1 MRVLQKIVPVVIMA
15 VPLMG
20 FSASGLYGI
29 SGMPGTSASSDSDSV
44 SIGTVIDEVIWV
56 VGDEAIL
63 KSDVE
68 MMRMQA
74 AMEGVKWNGDPD
86 CTIPEQI
93 AVQKLFKHQAIIDS
107 IEVTD
112 ADVASEVEQ
121 QINYWLEMV
130 DGSRERLEE
139 YKHQSLAQIRNDLRE
154 EMKDRQMVQQMK
166 RKLVEDISV
175 TPAEVRRYF
184 KDLPQD
190 SIPFVPTEVEV
201 QIIQVTPRIP
211 PEELNRVKDELRD
224 YTDRVNKGDA
234 SFQTLARLYSE
245 DPRTARRGGEL
256 GLTVRG
262 TLDPAFATVAFNLT
276 DPKKV
281 SKIVESEFGFHI
293 IQLIEKRGDKVNV
306 RHILRKPVVP
316 DEEIEK
322 TLLRLDSVA
331 VALREGVVPEVLKPF
346 IDAEKLVGTFTFEDA
361 VPALSDDK
369 DTRFSKGLMS
379 TNMMQTGHTSS
390 KFRMQDLPPEVA
402 KAVDTLQVGEISRAF
417 QMINQRGKTVCV
429 IAKLKNRIDGH
440 KATVTEDFQTLKDVV
455 LQKRQNDRIHQWVV
469 DKIKNVYTR
478 LNDNYKDCNF
488 EYEGWFK

>member
-1 MRVLQKIVPVVIMA
+1 MRALQKFIPIVVFAI
-15 VPLMG
+15 PLMG
-20 FSASGLYGI
+20 VASSISESGL
-29 SGMPGTSASSDSDSV
+29 SSQSAPSDSI

-74 AMEGVKWNGDPD
+74 AMEGVKWSGDPD
-86 CTIPEQI
+86 CTITEQI

-112 ADVASEVEQ
+112 ADVAQEVEQ

-139 YKHQSLAQIRNDLRE
+139 YKHQSLSQIRNDLRE
-154 EMKDRQMVQQMK
+154 ELKDRQMVQQMK

-175 TPAEVRRYF
+175 TPADVRRYF
-184 KDLPQD
+184 KDMPQD

-201 QIIQVTPRIP
+201 QIIQQTPRIT
-211 PEELNRVKDELRD
+211 PEELNRVKEELRE

-245 DPRTARRGGEL
+245 DPGTARRGGEL
-256 GLTVRG
+256 GLTGRG

-293 IQLIEKRGDKVNV
+293 SPLIEKRGDKVNV
-306 RHILRKPVVP
+306 RHILRKPVVS

-322 TLLRLDSVA
+322 TISRLDSIA
-331 VALREGVVPEVLKPF
+331 DDIREGK
-346 IDAEKLVGTFTFEDA
+346 FTFEDA
-361 VPALSDDK
+361 APMLSDDK

-379 TNMMQTGHTSS
+379 TSMSQTGYTSS
-390 KFRMQDLPPEVA
+390 KFRMQDLPPEIA

-440 KATVTEDFQTLKDVV
+440 KATVTDDFQVLKEVV
-455 LQKRQNDRIHQWVV
+455 LQKRQSDRIHQWVV

-478 LNDNYKDCNF
+478 LNDDYKDCNF

>member
-1 MRVLQKIVPVVIMA
+1 MRALKRIIPTILLA

-20 FSASGLYGI
+20 SVVSGNASN
-29 SGMPGTSASSDSDSV
+29 ASHASTDSV
-44 SIGTVIDEVIWV
+44 SVGTVIDEVIWV

-68 MMRMQA
+68 VMRMQA
-74 AMEGVKWNGDPD
+74 AMEGVKWSGDPD

-112 ADVASEVEQ
+112 ADVAQEVEQ

-139 YKHQSLAQIRNDLRE
+139 YKHQSLSQIRNDLRE

-184 KDLPQD
+184 KDMPQD

-201 QIIQVTPRIP
+201 QIIQQTPLVA

-245 DPRTARRGGEL
+245 DPGTARRGGEL
-256 GLTVRG
+256 GLTGRG

-306 RHILRKPVVP
+306 RHILRKPVVS

-322 TLLRLDSVA
+322 AIVRLDSIA
-331 VALREGVVPEVLKPF
+331 DDIREGK
-346 IDAEKLVGTFTFEDA
+346 FTFEDA
-361 VPALSDDK
+361 APMLSDDK

-379 TNMMQTGHTSS
+379 TSMLQTGQTSS
-390 KFRMQDLPPEVA
+390 KFRMQDLPPEIA

-417 QMINQRGKTVCV
+417 RMINQRGKTVCV

-440 KATVTEDFQTLKDVV
+440 KATVTEDFQVLKDVV
-455 LQKRQNDRIHQWVV
+455 LQKRQNERIHQWVV
-469 DKIKNVYTR
+469 DKIKNTYTR
-478 LNDNYKDCNF
+478 LNDHYTDCKF
-488 EYEGWFK
+488 EYEGWNK